1 MIRRNPLLQGH
12 ITEHRRLL
20 LVVSTHASFV
30 KHCNFKNSDIP
41 QEFFRSLFSPVDSI
55 AWRHG

>member
-41 QEFFRSLFSPVDSI
+41 QEFFRSL
-55 AWRHG
+55 